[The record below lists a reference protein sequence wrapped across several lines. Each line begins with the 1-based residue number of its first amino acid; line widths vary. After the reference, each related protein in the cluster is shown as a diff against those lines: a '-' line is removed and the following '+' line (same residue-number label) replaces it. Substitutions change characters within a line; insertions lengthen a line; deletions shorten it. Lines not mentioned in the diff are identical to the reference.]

1 MASGHLAQPTALQQ
15 EQEQEDHRGP
25 GRGNLRRVASLHLDP
40 HLAVAKRRD
49 ARDQKWRAPPRGAPR
64 TNACQVVIMAL
75 QRATPSKKVCASYL
89 FTSLLTHRLPP
100 SS

>member
-25 GRGNLRRVASLHLDP
+25 GRGNLRRVASLHRDP
-40 HLAVAKRRD
+40 HLAVAKRRG

-64 TNACQVVIMAL
+64 TNACEVVMMAL
-75 QRATPSKKVCASYL
+75 QATPAR
-89 FTSLLTHRLPP
+89 SLCQLSIHVTADPQAPP
-100 SS
+100 S